1 MSWPAPE
8 SRMNS
13 ATTPL
18 TASSQFI
25 QAGTH
30 SLEPLLPLLFLSPDD
45 DDDLDEESI
54 PGFTH
59 PSMQS
64 PQAPDKGKGRAR
76 EPDQLAPPLNSG
88 RASSPVLSGNI
99 GSSASGGASRSGARQ
114 TVGGIKVETRY
125 VAQFKYSIM
134 FSVIFRYSGVDTLDE
149 PVLTTIVSSCGCFC
163 FRLFTMLLQA
173 RDLLSIY
180 SKLVQVLYPRR
191 ATGREVLR
199 CFNSSSYT
207 TLLLK

>member
-1 MSWPAPE
+1 MIWT
-8 SRMNS
+8 RK
-13 ATTPL
+13 
-18 TASSQFI
+18 ASQD
-25 QAGTH
+25 
-30 SLEPLLPLLFLSPDD
+30 SPIH
-45 DDDLDEESI
+45 LCSHHKRRI
-54 PGFTH
+54 
-59 PSMQS
+59 
-64 PQAPDKGKGRAR
+64 KGRVAQGSLTNWR
-76 EPDQLAPPLNSG
+76 PPLNSG